1 MWLNVL
7 GGVTHSIKWIPVDR
21 RVQDRSLWMEREKRR
36 DDDEGWWRLADGVQ
50 RGWSS
55 LLMKS
60 HLRPPFTL
68 NMGRC
73 SCPDLGFDPQRCLTP
88 TISPELPPPSGQHA
102 CICAHTHRCICIHT
116 YVAPYMHAHMF
127 TQVWVAG
134 FWLHTCADSLLAS
147 YKFRSSSPVMTEKQ
161 RAARGQDEKGAF
173 LKCVKCWS

>member
-1 MWLNVL
+1 M
-7 GGVTHSIKWIPVDR
+7 GGGCYRERGACLCTNTSVCE
-21 RVQDRSLWMEREKRR
+21 RVYVAECAGWGYAQYKMDPSGQACLDQSLWMEREKGR

-102 CICAHTHRCICIHT
+102 CICIHMCTHPWMHMHTHVCCSIYACT
-116 YVAPYMHAHMF
+116 YV
-127 TQVWVAG
+127 
-134 FWLHTCADSLLAS
+134 HTGMSSRFLAS
-147 YKFRSSSPVMTEKQ
+147 HLRWF
-161 RAARGQDEKGAF
+161 AA
-173 LKCVKCWS
+173 C